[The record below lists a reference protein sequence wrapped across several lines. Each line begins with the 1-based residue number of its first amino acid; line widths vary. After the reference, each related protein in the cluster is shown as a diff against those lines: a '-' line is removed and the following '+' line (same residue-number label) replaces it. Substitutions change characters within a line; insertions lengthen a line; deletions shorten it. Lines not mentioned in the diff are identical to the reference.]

1 MIAGQFVRWNGPRA
15 RQEAT
20 RIAAQEVGSVLFETS
35 GRFAY
40 LFKLSGLSLPHGPGS
55 FCGRNELDLTK
66 FKTVVF
72 QHDAGHRAVPF
83 TFDDDEAIIR
93 PEPHLESF
101 LSTVWRRTGFAKTEL
116 LEKRKCVSHGLHKLR
131 QRWRLDTVCHDKSP
145 RRGRFSW
152 LQKATFHAIS
162 QLSSH
167 QVHGS
172 VVLARPS

>member
-1 MIAGQFVRWNGPRA
+1 MRQKAGRVA
-15 RQEAT
+15 S
-20 RIAAQEVGSVLFETS
+20 QEVGSVLFEAS
-35 GRFAY
+35 CRIADF
-40 LFKLSGLSLPHGPGS
+40 LKLCRLHRSALPHCWWS
-55 FCGRNELDLTK
+55 FFGRNEVDLTQ
-66 FKTVVF
+66 FETVLVF

-152 LQKATFHAIS
+152 LQKATFDTIS